1 MFYLGKDIGFCD
13 LEFGF
18 FALKILI
25 TYILYK
31 HYAAFQWIF
40 EIPMASEAAAA
51 KASAAGTY
59 KRRCSPFLFVAH
71 PA

>member
-25 TYILYK
+25 AYILYK
-31 HYAAFQWIF
+31 HHYVKNINRIL
-40 EIPMASEAAAA
+40 ELI
-51 KASAAGTY
+51 G
-59 KRRCSPFLFVAH
+59 
-71 PA
+71 